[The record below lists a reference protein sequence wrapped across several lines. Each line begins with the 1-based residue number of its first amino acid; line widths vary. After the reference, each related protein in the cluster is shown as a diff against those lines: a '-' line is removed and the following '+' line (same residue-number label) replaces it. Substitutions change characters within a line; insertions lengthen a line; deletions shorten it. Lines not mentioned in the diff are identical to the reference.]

1 VSAHVTLGLPGDLAG
16 FPATRAPARIHRVC
30 QAIHGTWWF
39 CSDGSGRF
47 DLAAPEGTCYFAT
60 DGWAAIREASRLGPV
75 TPHWV
80 LARDLRE
87 VSVPRRYRRLAA
99 ATWKAAGRYGVTAEL
114 GTLVP
119 YDLPQRWAAAFRAHG
134 FQGMRH
140 MLRHDPRSR
149 ATGVSLFDTEGPAP
163 NPDGLRT
170 TLEVAVVRA
179 AGVAVHERPHS
190 TVLRIVP

>member
-1 VSAHVTLGLPGDLAG
+1 
-16 FPATRAPARIHRVC
+16 
-30 QAIHGTWWF
+30 
-39 CSDGSGRF
+39 
-47 DLAAPEGTCYFAT
+47 
-60 DGWAAIREASRLGPV
+60 
-75 TPHWV
+75 
-80 LARDLRE
+80 
-87 VSVPRRYRRLAA
+87 VPRRYRRLAA

-134 FQGMRH
+134 FKGMRH

-149 ATGVSLFDTEGPAP
+149 ATGVCLFDAEGPAP